1 MERITKD
8 EAITL
13 DNDKE
18 YYVVE
23 IVEQEDKRYLYL
35 VNEEETEVIVAE
47 EIIEGEEIIIETL
60 DDQEKIKEIVKIV
73 IGRLNQNC

>member
-13 DNDKE
+13 ENNKE

-23 IVEQEDKRYLYL
+23 IVEQDEKRYLYL
-35 VNEEETEVIVAE
+35 VKEEEADVIVAE

-60 DDQEKIKEIVKIV
+60 DDIEKIKEIVKIV
-73 IGRLNQNC
+73 TERLNKN